1 MRQHSALNFM
11 KVSGRLSGAY
21 EGKSEMSELA
31 LRMVGVNKVFP
42 GVKALDDIHF
52 EVEKGEIHALI
63 GENGAGKSTLIKILA
78 GIYRPDGGEIFIDGR
93 PVEMDNVATARK
105 HGISVIHQ
113 ELSLA
118 KNMTVAENIFMGK
131 FPGKKGGFV
140 DDAKMLSE
148 TAKLLKLIGMEELAP
163 DTPVSRLS
171 VAKQQMVEICRSLS
185 EETRILVMDEPTA
198 SLAAAEVDRLM
209 GIMRM
214 LKEKGVTIIFISHK
228 LNEIF
233 EICDRITVMRDG
245 RYIGTKAVKDMA
257 YEELINMM
265 VGRDLQNI
273 YPPHETNPGEILLE
287 ARHISSDRVFD
298 AGFTLRRGE
307 VLGFYGLMGAG
318 RSELM
323 RALLGIDKST
333 KEAVILEGKEVS
345 VNNPTEAAQA
355 GIVLAPED
363 RKYEGL
369 ILKQTVGFN
378 ITLPILKRIIKGIR
392 LDKKFN
398 DETIESI
405 GKRLR
410 IKTPSYEAKVVNL
423 SGGNQ
428 QKVVLAKWL
437 VTNPKVLILDEP
449 TRGIDVGAKQEIY
462 KLIYEIVA
470 MGVGVILISSEMPEV
485 MNLCDRI
492 YVLREGRIT
501 GELQK
506 EEITE
511 QTIMQ
516 YAIGGIES

>member
-1 MRQHSALNFM
+1 
-11 KVSGRLSGAY
+11 
-21 EGKSEMSELA
+21 MSELA

-78 GIYRPDGGEIFIDGR
+78 GIYQPDGGEIFIDGK
-93 PVEMDNVATARK
+93 PVKMDNVITARA

-131 FPGKKGGFV
+131 FPSKSKYFV
-140 DDAKMLSE
+140 DDSGMMEE
-148 TAKLLKLIGMEELAP
+148 TAKLLKLIGMDELQP

-171 VAKQQMVEICRSLS
+171 VAQQQMVEICRSLS
-185 EETRILVMDEPTA
+185 EEIKILVMDEPTA
-198 SLAAAEVDRLM
+198 SLATAEVERLM
-209 GIMRM
+209 DIMRM
-214 LKEKGVTIIFISHK
+214 LKKKGVTIIFISHK

-245 RYIGTKAVKDMA
+245 QYIGTRVTKELP

-265 VGRDLQNI
+265 VGRDIQNV
-273 YPPHETNPGEILLE
+273 YPPHKTNPGEMLLE
-287 ARHISSDRVFD
+287 ANHINSDRVFD
-298 AGFTLRRGE
+298 ASFKLRKGE

-333 KEAVILEGKEVS
+333 KESVILDGKKIVI
-345 VNNPTEAAQA
+345 NNPTEATQE

-378 ITLPILKRIIKGIR
+378 ITLPILSRIIKGIK
-392 LDKKFN
+392 LDKKLN
-398 DETIESI
+398 DETIENI

-410 IKTPSYEAKVVNL
+410 IKTPSYDAKVVNL

-462 KLIYEIVA
+462 KLIYEIVE

-492 YVLREGRIT
+492 YVLREGKIT
-501 GELQK
+501 GEIARD
-506 EEITE
+506 EITE